1 MENETKNNNY
11 DGQKLEQWVI
21 DKCDNWRD
29 NYNNNYRESHDEY
42 YRLWR
47 GIWAKED
54 SMRETE
60 RSRIITPALQQAVE
74 SSVAEIE
81 EATFGRGR
89 WFDIRDDVQDQTGS
103 ADIEFTRKQLDED
116 MQFGKARS
124 SISECLLNA
133 AVFGTGIGEVY
144 LESAK
149 EHIPHSQPTADGQ
162 MQAHGVIERERF
174 LVKLRPVMPQNF
186 LIDPLAT
193 SIEEA
198 LGCAVDMYVPLHQV
212 EMDIE
217 KGIYRDVEVGTVE
230 SDSELEPDQE
240 MTHNTDDRVRLTK
253 YYGLVPRNLFED
265 AEDDDLEEDE
275 IAVALNP
282 YGSKED
288 KDSSYVEAIV
298 IIANETTLLKVV
310 ANPFMMEDRPI
321 VAFKWDNVPS
331 RFWGRG
337 ICEKGYNS
345 QKALDT
351 ELRARIDALALTVH
365 PMMAVDASRM
375 PRGSQFTIAP
385 GKTLLTNGNPAEI
398 LQPFKFGA
406 VDNITFSQGQQLQ
419 TMVQQATG
427 AVDNTSP
434 MNPDGTAAGMSMSL
448 GAIIKRHKRTLLNF
462 QDTFLIPFV
471 EKAMHRYMQF
481 DPELY
486 KAQDHKFVA
495 SSSLGIIAREYE
507 VTQLVQLLQTMPA
520 ESPMYSILVE
530 SIVDSMN
537 LSRREE
543 IITTIK
549 QANQPPSP
557 EQQQAAMQEEQLRKQ
572 FELEMAK
579 VTLQKMKLEAAEI
592 QSRVMQNQVET
603 QLLPVAEETDRIAAI
618 AKTLPADEFEQA
630 LAMAEL
636 SLKQQELDTK
646 ENIVKLQMGNNNDK

>member
-1 MENETKNNNY
+1 MENETNDNIY
-11 DGQKLEQWVI
+11 SGQKLEQWVI
-21 DKCDNWRD
+21 DKCDGWRD
-29 NYNNNYRESHDEY
+29 NYNNNYRTSHDEY

-54 SMRETE
+54 SMRDTE

-74 SSVAEIE
+74 SSVAEVE

-89 WFDIRDDVQDQTGS
+89 WFDIRDDVQDQNGS

-144 LESAK
+144 LEETK
-149 EHIPHSQPTADGQ
+149 EHIPHTQQTPEG
-162 MQAHGVIERERF
+162 MQAGGVLERNRF
-174 LVKLRPVMPQNF
+174 LVKLRPIMPQNF

-198 LGCAVDMYVPLHQV
+198 LGCAVDMYVPKHQV

-240 MTHNTDDRVRLTK
+240 MTYETDDRVRLTK
-253 YYGLVPRNLFED
+253 YYGLVPRTLFED
-265 AEDDDLEEDE
+265 AEDEDLKEDE

-288 KDSSYVEAIV
+288 TDSSYVEAIV

-375 PRGSQFTIAP
+375 PRGSQLSIAP
-385 GKTLLTNGNPAEI
+385 GKTLLTNGNPSEI

-406 VDNITFSQGQQLQ
+406 VDNITFSQGTQLQ

-434 MNPDGTAAGMSMSL
+434 MSPDGTAAGMSMSL

-530 SIVDSMN
+530 SIVESMN

-543 IITTIK
+543 IISTIK

-557 EQQQAAMQEEQLRKQ
+557 QEQQAAMQEQQLRKQ

-579 VTLQKMKLEAAEI
+579 VNLEKMKLEAAEI

-618 AKTLPADEFEQA
+618 AKTLPADEFQQA

-646 ENIVKLQMGNNNDK
+646 ENIVKLQMGNKNG

>member
-1 MENETKNNNY
+1 MENETNDNIY
-11 DGQKLEQWVI
+11 SGQKLEQWVI
-21 DKCDNWRD
+21 DKCDGWRD
-29 NYNNNYRESHDEY
+29 NYNNNYRTSHDEY

-54 SMRETE
+54 SMRDTE

-74 SSVAEIE
+74 SSVAEVE

-89 WFDIRDDVQDQTGS
+89 WFDIRDDVQDQNGS
-103 ADIEFTRKQLDED
+103 ADIEFTKKQLDED

-144 LESAK
+144 LEETK
-149 EHIPHSQPTADGQ
+149 EHIPHTQQTPEG
-162 MQAHGVIERERF
+162 MQAGGVLERNRF
-174 LVKLRPVMPQNF
+174 LVKLRPIMPQNF

-198 LGCAVDMYVPLHQV
+198 LGCAVDMYVPKHQV

-240 MTHNTDDRVRLTK
+240 MTYETDDRVRLTK
-253 YYGLVPRNLFED
+253 YYGLVPRTLFED
-265 AEDDDLEEDE
+265 AEDEDLKEDE

-310 ANPFMMEDRPI
+310 ANPFMMEDRPV

-375 PRGSQFTIAP
+375 PRGSQLSIAP
-385 GKTLLTNGNPAEI
+385 GKTLLTNGNPSEI

-406 VDNITFSQGQQLQ
+406 VDNITFSQGTQLQ

-434 MNPDGTAAGMSMSL
+434 MSPDGTAAGMSMSL

-530 SIVDSMN
+530 SIVESMN

-543 IITTIK
+543 IISTIK

-557 EQQQAAMQEEQLRKQ
+557 QEQQAAMQEQQLRKQ

-579 VTLQKMKLEAAEI
+579 VNLEKMKLEAAEI

-618 AKTLPADEFEQA
+618 AKTLPADEFQQA

-646 ENIVKLQMGNNNDK
+646 ENIVKLQMGNKNG